1 MVSAALGYVQL
12 SICSPSTPPLT
23 GAGFPFGTD
32 PLGRDVLA
40 RVIIG
45 GEISLKVGVYSA
57 LGAVAIGIVMGL
69 ISGYY
74 GGFVDMI
81 VMRFADV
88 QLALPFILLAI
99 TFIAVI
105 GGGLTNMIILLIIS
119 QWVQYARLVRGSVLS
134 LRDREFILAAKAIG
148 VKDIRILFQH
158 LLPNL
163 IGPVI
168 VLMTLNV
175 ANNILLESSL
185 TFLGLGVD
193 PVIPSWG
200 GMLAE
205 GRTYLQTAWWVS
217 VFPGLAILLTVLGL
231 NLLGD
236 WLRDALDPT
245 GRTYFMNRP
254 NSTQV
259 TTLLERTFPR
269 TRVPCWKHT
278 PRRPIKA
285 ICLRPGCLM
294 MKPSANERRLL
305 SKRPGSALVF
315 VVPTSR

>member
-1 MVSAALGYVQL
+1 MTTKAANSRFARFRNLEFILGTLLAGGMCLAVLL
-12 SICSPSTPPLT
+12 SGVLFPGGADKIDLMARLT
-23 GAGFPFGTD
+23 APFVNWAHPFGTD

-40 RVIIG
+40 RVVAG
-45 GEISLKVGVYSA
+45 GKISLLVGFTSVAGAVVVGV
-57 LGAVAIGIVMGL
+57 VMGL
-69 ISGYY
+69 VSGYY
-74 GGFVDMI
+74 RGFWDMV

-99 TFIAVI
+99 TFIAIV
-105 GGGLTNMIILLIIS
+105 GGGLGNTIILLIVS

-134 LRDREFILAAKAIG
+134 LREREFIQSARAIG
-148 VKDIRILFQH
+148 VRDYKILFQH

-193 PVIPSWG
+193 PLIPSWG
-200 GMLAE
+200 GMLAD
-205 GRTYLQTAWWVS
+205 GRTYLQNAWWVS

-236 WLRDALDPT
+236 WLRDSLDPT
-245 GRTYFMNRP
+245 GRT
-254 NSTQV
+254 
-259 TTLLERTFPR
+259 
-269 TRVPCWKHT
+269 
-278 PRRPIKA
+278 
-285 ICLRPGCLM
+285 
-294 MKPSANERRLL
+294 
-305 SKRPGSALVF
+305 
-315 VVPTSR
+315 SR

>member
-1 MVSAALGYVQL
+1 MSVNSLLFNFSKLRRFKSLEFIMGTVLVGGIGLAVLFSSWLFPDGGSGVNLAMRL
-12 SICSPSTPPLT
+12 TPPLAD
-23 GAGFPFGTD
+23 GNFLLGTD

-45 GEISLKVGVYSA
+45 GEISLKVGFYSA
-57 LGAVAIGIVMGL
+57 LGAVVLGIVMGL
-69 ISGYY
+69 LSGYY
-74 GGFVDMI
+74 GGIVDI
-81 VMRFADV
+81 VVMRFADV

-105 GGGLTNMIILLIIS
+105 GGGLTNMIILLIVS

-134 LRDREFILAAKAIG
+134 LKDREFILSAQAIG
-148 VKDIRILFQH
+148 VRDWRILFQH

-163 IGPVI
+163 LGPVI

-217 VFPGLAILLTVLGL
+217 VFPGVAILLTVLGL

-236 WLRDALDPT
+236 WLRDTLDPT
-245 GRTYFMNRP
+245 GRT
-254 NSTQV
+254 
-259 TTLLERTFPR
+259 
-269 TRVPCWKHT
+269 TR
-278 PRRPIKA
+278 
-285 ICLRPGCLM
+285 
-294 MKPSANERRLL
+294 
-305 SKRPGSALVF
+305 
-315 VVPTSR
+315 

>member
-1 MVSAALGYVQL
+1 MSLSFARLKSLEFLLGSL
-12 SICSPSTPPLT
+12 LT
-23 GAGFPFGTD
+23 GTICLLVLFSGLLFPGADAIDLTARLLPPFATFGHPFGTD

-40 RVIIG
+40 RVVAG
-45 GEISLKVGVYSA
+45 GKISLQVGILSVAGAVVVGV
-57 LGAVAIGIVMGL
+57 VMGL

-74 GGFVDMI
+74 RGFWDML

-99 TFIAVI
+99 TFIAIV
-105 GGGLTNMIILLIIS
+105 GGGLRNMILLLIVS

-134 LRDREFILAAKAIG
+134 LRDREFIQSAQAIG
-148 VKDIRILFQH
+148 VRDGNILFRH

-163 IGPVI
+163 IGPVV

-193 PVIPSWG
+193 PLIPSWG
-200 GMLAE
+200 GMLAD
-205 GRTYLQTAWWVS
+205 GRTYLQNAWWVS

-236 WLRDALDPT
+236 WLRDSLDPT
-245 GRTYFMNRP
+245 GRT
-254 NSTQV
+254 
-259 TTLLERTFPR
+259 
-269 TRVPCWKHT
+269 
-278 PRRPIKA
+278 
-285 ICLRPGCLM
+285 
-294 MKPSANERRLL
+294 
-305 SKRPGSALVF
+305 
-315 VVPTSR
+315 SR

>member
-1 MVSAALGYVQL
+1 MTINALKLERFKSFEFIMGALLVGGIGFAVL
-12 SICSPSTPPLT
+12 FSGWLFPDGASGVNLAMRLTPPMAD
-23 GAGFPFGTD
+23 GSFPLGTD

-45 GEISLKVGVYSA
+45 GEISLKVGFYSA
-57 LGAVAIGIVMGL
+57 LGAVVLGIVMGL
-69 ISGYY
+69 LSGYY
-74 GGFVDMI
+74 GGFIDMI

-105 GGGLTNMIILLIIS
+105 GGGLSNMIILLIVS

-134 LRDREFILAAKAIG
+134 LKDREFILSAQAIG
-148 VKDIRILFQH
+148 VRDWRILFQH

-163 IGPVI
+163 LGPVI

-217 VFPGLAILLTVLGL
+217 VFPGVAILLTVLGL

-236 WLRDALDPT
+236 WLRDTLDPT
-245 GRTYFMNRP
+245 GRT
-254 NSTQV
+254 
-259 TTLLERTFPR
+259 
-269 TRVPCWKHT
+269 
-278 PRRPIKA
+278 
-285 ICLRPGCLM
+285 
-294 MKPSANERRLL
+294 
-305 SKRPGSALVF
+305 
-315 VVPTSR
+315 SR

>member
-1 MVSAALGYVQL
+1 MTAKAANTRFARFRNLEFILGVLLAGGMCLAVLL
-12 SICSPSTPPLT
+12 SGVLFPGGADKIDLMARLTAPFVNWAHPL
-23 GAGFPFGTD
+23 GTD

-40 RVIIG
+40 RVVAG
-45 GEISLKVGVYSA
+45 GKISLLVGFTSVAGAVVVGV
-57 LGAVAIGIVMGL
+57 VMGL
-69 ISGYY
+69 VSGYY
-74 GGFVDMI
+74 RGFWDML

-99 TFIAVI
+99 TFIAIV
-105 GGGLTNMIILLIIS
+105 GGGLTNTIVLLIIS

-134 LRDREFILAAKAIG
+134 LREREFIQSARAIG
-148 VKDIRILFQH
+148 VRDVKILFQH

-193 PVIPSWG
+193 PLIPSWG
-200 GMLAE
+200 GMLAD
-205 GRTYLQTAWWVS
+205 GRTYLQNAWWVS

-236 WLRDALDPT
+236 WLRDSLDPT
-245 GRTYFMNRP
+245 GRT
-254 NSTQV
+254 
-259 TTLLERTFPR
+259 
-269 TRVPCWKHT
+269 
-278 PRRPIKA
+278 
-285 ICLRPGCLM
+285 
-294 MKPSANERRLL
+294 
-305 SKRPGSALVF
+305 
-315 VVPTSR
+315 SR

>member
-1 MVSAALGYVQL
+1 MSANSLDLRHFKSIEFIMGALLVGGITLAVLL
-12 SICSPSTPPLT
+12 SGWLFPDGGSGINLAMRLTPPLVD
-23 GAGFPFGTD
+23 GSFPLGTD

-40 RVIIG
+40 RVVIG
-45 GEISLKVGVYSA
+45 GEISLKVGFYSA
-57 LGAVAIGIVMGL
+57 LGAVVLGIIMGL
-69 ISGYY
+69 LSGYY
-74 GGFVDMI
+74 GGIVDML

-134 LRDREFILAAKAIG
+134 LKDREFILSAQAIG
-148 VKDIRILFQH
+148 VRDWRILFQH

-163 IGPVI
+163 LGPVV

-217 VFPGLAILLTVLGL
+217 VFPGVAILLTVLGL

-236 WLRDALDPT
+236 WLRDTLDPT
-245 GRTYFMNRP
+245 GRT
-254 NSTQV
+254 
-259 TTLLERTFPR
+259 
-269 TRVPCWKHT
+269 
-278 PRRPIKA
+278 
-285 ICLRPGCLM
+285 
-294 MKPSANERRLL
+294 
-305 SKRPGSALVF
+305 
-315 VVPTSR
+315 SR